1 MNLKKKMRR
10 GSLAALIALA
20 LSSSALAM
28 PTGGEVVRGGSDIT
42 LSGGTWDAVA
52 NNATITANNDGQINW
67 QTFNILG
74 GETLNFNIAND
85 KTLLNQV
92 TGTQLSEILGTL
104 NQTGGGDLVLV
115 NPNGIHVG
123 GNAVLNVQDL
133 TLSALGVQVG
143 DPDITLRQSGT
154 ALVNI
159 DGAAT
164 FNFNKLSIFGGK
176 VNVADG
182 VVFNM
187 GSPVL
192 TGTWEN
198 IGKDSP
204 NTELS
209 IKALS
214 SATITERDGKTV
226 KEVYTHSAGNDVTFA
241 GKLNLLHARDSEVT
255 IGGAKTTIKG
265 ASFSD
270 PHKWHTHWNSGLDTT
285 IYAASQV
292 VWDETG
298 ATEKDYRYTVT
309 AGADNVLT
317 VDGLTATGAGLWL
330 AGGTADLKNVY
341 GGTAEERLREVTI
354 AGIRSHT
361 GRGGGNDE
369 NLTTLTAPDRSINIA
384 HSRFDADEVHIYGG
398 KVTVAEDV
406 KFDDGILL
414 ARTSEKLQDYNTR
427 KHIFELVAGDIDHA
441 NGKYT
446 TTAGND
452 IVFHGDITGYGQSW
466 QDPLVMLGS
475 TIDLGG
481 ATIGDQNYLNIGA
494 VRELSS
500 SEYGYTAKMSAANT
514 LTAKDGTIFRN
525 VLRARL
531 LGGKVSAGK
540 STEIS
545 VKTDPVH
552 EADWMILAGREY
564 TEQKN
569 AQYKDL
575 VYTYRSDAGNTMDFH
590 GRITTNGSNPG
601 DVSIV
606 GHSVN
611 ADGARLSGEHMDF
624 DLDALSKVDYDQTAP
639 RWQDYKERVERTAA
653 NIVTAKGLEVST
665 KRELSI
671 DGGSIRLTDS
681 TLSAGGQTLAAYR
694 TETGDGDTD
703 GGNRAHEHKT
713 MGADNI
719 VYLENS
725 KILTPENAEYN
736 TTRIH
741 GGTVTMKGTEVD
753 RGPFTEIYAGTSHDR
768 VYSGHGDQ
776 VIKVEVTKNN
786 VIDLR
791 NTKVSSPDLRMGAG
805 KIGVYENAE
814 VSASRALEVNP
825 EAQITKTDA
834 GEAVLE
840 RDKTSN
846 VLSAGQAVAA
856 FRELG
861 ADQPAPPAPE
871 PPAPPVPTPEP
882 KPTPQPE
889 QPKPVP
895 PPELSK
901 DDKANMESGKK
912 TVAETLSKN
921 ASQEN
926 RIAALTD
933 VVADL
938 NANASRRQTAGV
950 VVGIVQEIANAAT
963 LSDGEKV
970 ALVESV
976 LNAYAPVQEA
986 KTEQDN
992 VATNTLDEA
1001 VNAATNVSIAPV
1013 YPDET
1018 EAEEV
1023 VSFA

>member
-1 MNLKKKMRR
+1 MNLRKKMRR
-10 GSLAALIALA
+10 SSLAALITLA
-20 LSSSALAM
+20 LTSSALAM
-28 PTGGEVVRGGSDIT
+28 PTGGEVVRGVGDIT
-42 LSGGTWDAVA
+42 LSGGTWDNVA
-52 NNATITANNDGQINW
+52 NNATITATNDGQINW

-85 KTLLNQV
+85 KTLVNQV
-92 TGTQLSEILGTL
+92 TGAQLSDILGTM

-143 DPDITLRQSGT
+143 DPDITLRQSGD

-187 GSPVL
+187 GSPELV
-192 TGTWEN
+192 GF
-198 IGKDSP
+198 GQDSP
-204 NTELS
+204 NTEFS

-241 GKLNLLHARDSEVT
+241 GKLNLLYARDSEVT
-255 IGGAKTTIKG
+255 IGGAKTVIKG
-265 ASFSD
+265 ASFND
-270 PHKWHTHWNSGLDTT
+270 PHKRHTHWNSGLDMT

-292 VWDETG
+292 VWDESG
-298 ATEKDYRYTVT
+298 ATEKDYRYTAT
-309 AGADNVLT
+309 AGADNALT
-317 VDGLTATGAGLWL
+317 VDGLTATGTTLWL
-330 AGGTADLKNVY
+330 AGGTTDLKNVD
-341 GGTAEERLREVTI
+341 GGTVEEHLREVTI

-361 GRGGGNDE
+361 AGGRGRGVRDDE
-369 NLTTLTAPDRSINIA
+369 YLATLTAPDRTINIA
-384 HSRFDADEVHIYGG
+384 HSRFDTDEVHIYGG

-414 ARTSEKLQDYNTR
+414 ARTPEKLQDYNRR

-494 VRELSS
+494 VRELGS

-545 VKTDPVH
+545 VKTDPMH

-575 VYTYRSDAGNTMDFH
+575 VYTYRSDAGNTVDFH
-590 GRITTNGSNPG
+590 GRITANGSSPG

-606 GHSVN
+606 GYSVN
-611 ADGARLSGEHMDF
+611 ADGARLSGERMGF
-624 DLDALSKVDYDQTAP
+624 DLDALSKLDYDQTAP
-639 RWQDYKERVERTAA
+639 RWQDYKESQERTAA
-653 NIVTAKGLEVST
+653 NMVTAKGLEVST
-665 KRELSI
+665 KRELYI
-671 DGGSIRLTDS
+671 AGGSVRLTDS

-703 GGNRAHEHKT
+703 VGNRAHEHKT
-713 MGADNI
+713 MGADNV

-741 GGTVTMKGTEVD
+741 GSTVTMKGTEVD
-753 RGPFTEIYAGTSHDR
+753 RGPFTEIYAGASHDR
-768 VYSGHGDQ
+768 VYSGRGDQ
-776 VIKVEVTKNN
+776 EIKVTVTKDNELGLWN
-786 VIDLR
+786 SKI
-791 NTKVSSPDLRMGAG
+791 TSPTLNIGAG
-805 KIGVYENAE
+805 KVGVWNGSVIAATSELN
-814 VSASRALEVNP
+814 VNP
-825 EAQITKTDA
+825 ADIVTRTDGSTASLLRDASSHVTAA
-834 GEAVLE
+834 GAES
-840 RDKTSN
+840 T
-846 VLSAGQAVAA
+846 A
-856 FRELG
+856 FTVKS
-861 ADQPAPPAPE
+861 ADQPA

-889 QPKPVP
+889 PPKPVP
-895 PPELSK
+895 TPELSK

-912 TVAETLSKN
+912 TVEEALSKN
-921 ASQEN
+921 ATQEN

-938 NANASRRQTAGV
+938 NANASRRQSAGV
-950 VVGIVQEIANAAT
+950 VVGIVQEIATSAA

-970 ALVESV
+970 SLVERV
-976 LNAYAPVQEA
+976 LSAYAPVQEA
-986 KTEQDN
+986 KEEQSN
-992 VATNTLDEA
+992 RTTSTTDEA
-1001 VNAATNVSIAPV
+1001 VRVAETTVTAPV

-1018 EAEEV
+1018 EAEDV
-1023 VSFA
+1023 VTFA

>member
-1 MNLKKKMRR
+1 MNFKKKMRR

-20 LSSSALAM
+20 LTSSALAM
-28 PTGGEVVRGGSDIT
+28 PTGGEVVRGVGDIAVD
-42 LSGGTWDAVA
+42 GGTNFSVIN

-143 DPDITLRQSGT
+143 DPEITLRQNGD

-204 NTELS
+204 NTEFS

-241 GKLNLLHARDSEVT
+241 GKLNLLYARDSEVT

-298 ATEKDYRYTVT
+298 ATEKDYRYTAT
-309 AGADNVLT
+309 AGADNLLT

-398 KVTVAEDV
+398 KVTVAQDV

-414 ARTSEKLQDYNTR
+414 ARTPEQQRDYDTR
-427 KHIFELVAGDIDHA
+427 KHIFELVAGDIDHK

-446 TTAGND
+446 TITGND
-452 IVFHGDITGYGQSW
+452 IVFHGDITGYGQSK
-466 QDPLVMLGS
+466 QDPLVILGS
-475 TIDLGG
+475 TINLGG
-481 ATIGDQNYLNIGA
+481 AAIGNQNYLNIGA

-540 STEIS
+540 STEIN

-611 ADGARLSGEHMDF
+611 ADGARLSSERMDF

-639 RWQDYKERVERTAA
+639 RLQDYKESQERTAA
-653 NIVTAKGLEVST
+653 NMVTAKGLEVST
-665 KRELSI
+665 KHELSI

-703 GGNRAHEHKT
+703 VGNRAHEHKT
-713 MGADNI
+713 MGADNV

-725 KILTPENAEYN
+725 KILTPENVEYN

-753 RGPFTEIYAGTSHDR
+753 RGPFTEIYAGASHDR

-861 ADQPAPPAPE
+861 ADQP
-871 PPAPPVPTPEP
+871 VPPEP
-882 KPTPQPE
+882 KPPTP
-889 QPKPVP
+889 PVNP
-895 PPELSK
+895 DVPSLSE
-901 DDKANMESGKK
+901 DDTSNIAEGNAKAQDALVETTQEKRAEALTK
-912 TVAETLSKN
+912 TVA
-921 ASQEN
+921 Q
-926 RIAALTD
+926 
-933 VVADL
+933 L
-938 NANASRRQTAGV
+938 NEKVGTSRRQTAGV
-950 VVGIVQEIANAAT
+950 VVGIVQEIANSPV
-963 LSDGEKV
+963 LSDGEKI

-986 KTEQDN
+986 KAEQDN
-992 VATNTLDEA
+992 TATNTLDEA
-1001 VNAATNVSIAPV
+1001 ANAVANVSAAPA
-1013 YPDET
+1013 YPDEN

>member
-1 MNLKKKMRR
+1 M
-10 GSLAALIALA
+10 
-20 LSSSALAM
+20 
-28 PTGGEVVRGGSDIT
+28 
-42 LSGGTWDAVA
+42 
-52 NNATITANNDGQINW
+52 
-67 QTFNILG
+67 
-74 GETLNFNIAND
+74 
-85 KTLLNQV
+85 
-92 TGTQLSEILGTL
+92 
-104 NQTGGGDLVLV
+104 
-115 NPNGIHVG
+115 
-123 GNAVLNVQDL
+123 
-133 TLSALGVQVG
+133 
-143 DPDITLRQSGT
+143 
-154 ALVNI
+154 
-159 DGAAT
+159 
-164 FNFNKLSIFGGK
+164 
-176 VNVADG
+176 
-182 VVFNM
+182 
-187 GSPVL
+187 
-192 TGTWEN
+192 
-198 IGKDSP
+198 
-204 NTELS
+204 
-209 IKALS
+209 
-214 SATITERDGKTV
+214 
-226 KEVYTHSAGNDVTFA
+226 
-241 GKLNLLHARDSEVT
+241 
-255 IGGAKTTIKG
+255 
-265 ASFSD
+265 
-270 PHKWHTHWNSGLDTT
+270 
-285 IYAASQV
+285 
-292 VWDETG
+292 
-298 ATEKDYRYTVT
+298 
-309 AGADNVLT
+309 
-317 VDGLTATGAGLWL
+317 
-330 AGGTADLKNVY
+330 
-341 GGTAEERLREVTI
+341 
-354 AGIRSHT
+354 
-361 GRGGGNDE
+361 
-369 NLTTLTAPDRSINIA
+369 
-384 HSRFDADEVHIYGG
+384 HIYGG

-414 ARTSEKLQDYNTR
+414 ARTPEQQRDYDTR

-500 SEYGYTAKMSAANT
+500 TEYGYTAKMTAANT

-545 VKTDPVH
+545 VKTDPLH

-606 GHSVN
+606 GYSVN
-611 ADGARLSGEHMDF
+611 ADGARLSGERMEF
-624 DLDALSKVDYDQTAP
+624 DLDALSKLAYDQTAP
-639 RWQDYKERVERTAA
+639 RWQDYKERVESTAA

-703 GGNRAHEHKT
+703 VGNRAHEHKT
-713 MGADNI
+713 MGADNV
-719 VYLENS
+719 VYLANS

-741 GGTVTMKGTEVD
+741 GGTVTMKGTEID
-753 RGPFTEIYAGTSHDR
+753 RGPFTEIYAGASHDR

-805 KIGVYENAE
+805 KIGVYEKSE
-814 VSASRALEVNP
+814 VSASRALELSP
-825 EAQITKTDA
+825 EAQVTKTDA
-834 GEAVLE
+834 GAVVLE

-846 VLSAGQAVAA
+846 VLSAGQSVAA

-861 ADQPAPPAPE
+861 ADE
-871 PPAPPVPTPEP
+871 TVPPVPQP
-882 KPTPQPE
+882 PTPPVNPE
-889 QPKPVP
+889 TP
-895 PPELSK
+895 
-901 DDKANMESGKK
+901 
-912 TVAETLSKN
+912 TLSEDDQANIAEGNAKAQIVLTE
-921 ASQEN
+921 ASQEA
-926 RIAALTD
+926 RSEALTETI
-933 VVADL
+933 AKL
-938 NANASRRQTAGV
+938 NENAATSRRQTAGV
-950 VVGIVQEIANAAT
+950 VVGVVQAIAESST
-963 LSDGEKV
+963 LTDAEKTELQV
-970 ALVESV
+970 AV

-986 KTEQDN
+986 KAGQEN
-992 VATNTLDEA
+992 LSTNTVNEA
-1001 VNAATNVSIAPV
+1001 VRATETVSAAPV
-1013 YPDET
+1013 YPEET
-1018 EAEEV
+1018 EAEDV
-1023 VSFA
+1023 ISFA

>member
-1 MNLKKKMRR
+1 MNFKKKMRR
-10 GSLAALIALA
+10 SSLAALIALA
-20 LSSSALAM
+20 LTSSALAM
-28 PTGGEVVRGGSDIT
+28 PTGGVVQSGDVNIGGSTDFST
-42 LSGGTWDAVA
+42 VASG
-52 NNATITANNDGQINW
+52 ATIGTTTDSVINW
-67 QTFNILG
+67 ASFGIGN
-74 GETLNFNIAND
+74 GETLNFD
-85 KTLLNQV
+85 VPTGKLLLNQV
-92 TGTQLSEILGTL
+92 TGAQVSDILGTMR
-104 NQTGGGDLVLV
+104 QTGGGDLVLV

-317 VDGLTATGAGLWL
+317 VDGLTVTGAGLTL
-330 AGGTADLKNVY
+330 AGGTTDLKNVA
-341 GGTAEERLREVTI
+341 GGTAEERLREVMI
-354 AGIRSHT
+354 AGIRSHA
-361 GRGGGNDE
+361 GRGGGDDE
-369 NLTTLTAPDRSINIA
+369 NLSTLTAPDRTINIA

-398 KVTVAEDV
+398 KVTVAQDV

-414 ARTSEKLQDYNTR
+414 ARTPEQQRDYDTR
-427 KHIFELVAGDIDHA
+427 KHIFELVAGDIDHK

-452 IVFHGDITGYGQSW
+452 IVFHGDITGYGQSK
-466 QDPLVMLGS
+466 QDPLVILGS
-475 TIDLGG
+475 TINLGG
-481 ATIGDQNYLNIGA
+481 AAIGNQNYLNIGA

-545 VKTDPVH
+545 VKTDPMH

-575 VYTYRSDAGNTMDFH
+575 VYTYRSDAGNTTDFH
-590 GRITTNGSNPG
+590 GRITANGSNPG
-601 DVSIV
+601 EVSIV

-611 ADGARLSGEHMDF
+611 ADGARLSGERMGV
-624 DLDALSKVDYDQTAP
+624 DLDALSKLDYDQTAP
-639 RWQDYKERVERTAA
+639 RWQDYKESQERTAA
-653 NIVTAKGLEVST
+653 NMVTAKGLEVST
-665 KRELSI
+665 KRELYI
-671 DGGSIRLTDS
+671 AGGSVRLTDS

-703 GGNRAHEHKT
+703 VGNRAHEHKT
-713 MGADNI
+713 MGADNV

-753 RGPFTEIYAGTSHDR
+753 RGPFTEIYAGASHDR

-805 KIGVYENAE
+805 KIGIYENAE

-861 ADQPAPPAPE
+861 ADQP
-871 PPAPPVPTPEP
+871 VPPEP
-882 KPTPQPE
+882 KPPTP
-889 QPKPVP
+889 PVNP
-895 PPELSK
+895 DVPRLSE
-901 DDKANMESGKK
+901 DDTSNIAEGNAKAQDALVETTQEKRAEALTK
-912 TVAETLSKN
+912 TVT
-921 ASQEN
+921 Q
-926 RIAALTD
+926 
-933 VVADL
+933 L
-938 NANASRRQTAGV
+938 NEKVGTSRRQTAGV

-1001 VNAATNVSIAPV
+1001 ANAVANVSAAPA